1 MGDEFGAGKE
11 IVHGRV
17 RIQEDALVRELDGA
31 GMFHAAELVARN
43 GDEVVFLVGEGDARI
58 FLHPADGRGDL
69 AEHLRNLGQLV
80 GIGFPVVEVHREAV
94 DGFLRHLPLAG
105 HEGEQ
110 VGGEGLRIVEYQLL
124 AVSSDC
130 F

>member
-31 GMFHAAELVARN
+31 GVLHAAELVARD
-43 GDEVVFLVGEGDARI
+43 GDEVVFLEGKGDARVI
-58 FLHPADGRGDL
+58 LHPADGRGDL
-69 AEHLRNLGQLV
+69 AEYFRNLGQLV
-80 GIGFPVVEVHREAV
+80 RIGFPVVEVHREAV
-94 DGFLRHLPLAG
+94 DGLLRHLPLAG
-105 HEGEQ
+105 HEGEE
-110 VGGEGLRIVEYQLL
+110 VGGERLRIVEYQLL
-124 AVSSDC
+124 AVISDC